1 MLLERYSTRSLQP
14 IMDVLCVVR
23 KYIQYM
29 VCALLVLNGPL
40 LLRTLVGVRVL
51 VCLNVGHILY
61 VLYYVIT

>member
-1 MLLERYSTRSLQP
+1 
-14 IMDVLCVVR
+14 MDVLCVVR

-61 VLYYVIT
+61 VLYYVIKWR